1 MENTSGSSDVQLNKI
16 SKMGGLHY
24 TSGQVSLGSSMRRER
39 KSNTDKD
46 RLVIKRVVVVL
57 STQTGR
63 NTAIVDL
70 ERDNSE

>member
-1 MENTSGSSDVQLNKI
+1 
-16 SKMGGLHY
+16 
-24 TSGQVSLGSSMRRER
+24 MRRER